1 MSAPGLSAE
10 RIVASAIE
18 LADEDGLEGLSI
30 RKLALRLN
38 AGTMA
43 AYRHVESREALIA
56 LMVDTA
62 LGDPPADSRTGSWRA
77 RVTDLA
83 LALFARYSRHPWL
96 VDAPTDGL
104 TVTPHRARWLERL
117 LAALQGSGLDL
128 ADVLKSAL
136 LIDSHLRS
144 VAGLAHSVSAT
155 TAEEPPP
162 LDGSEFPVLEAVL
175 ASGAFTPENAVDP
188 VFGLERILDGIDALA
203 RRSSA

>member
-10 RIVASAIE
+10 RIVESAIE
-18 LADEDGLEGLSI
+18 LADADGLQGLSI

-62 LGDPPADSRTGSWRA
+62 LGDPPADSQGESWRA

-96 VDAPTDGL
+96 VDAPADGL
-104 TVTPHRARWLERL
+104 TATPHRARWLERL

-155 TAEEPPP
+155 ATERPPL

-203 RRSSA
+203 RRASA